1 MGIALRWIGGP
12 GQFVA
17 GVPAADHEVET
28 EDEAAAL
35 TAGGLYER
43 AEDGEQAS
51 AATGAEGATAPNQQ
65 TSRGSRARGEVSE
78 EQHDG

>member
-28 EDEAAAL
+28 EQEAAAL
-35 TAGGLYER
+35 VAGGLYER
-43 AEDGEQAS
+43 VKPK
-51 AATGAEGATAPNQQ
+51 AAPPK
-65 TSRGSRARGEVSE
+65 SE
-78 EQHDG
+78 EKNDG